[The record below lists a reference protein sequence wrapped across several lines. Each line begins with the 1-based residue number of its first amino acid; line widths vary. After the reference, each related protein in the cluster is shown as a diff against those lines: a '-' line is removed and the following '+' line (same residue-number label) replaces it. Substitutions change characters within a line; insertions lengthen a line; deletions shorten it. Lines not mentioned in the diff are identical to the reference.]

1 MDRLAFVALLLALG
15 VGVSSAC
22 DLPRSVDLR
31 DQRQVEQLKA
41 SNPAHF
47 ATIERILAAVLDSP
61 EQVTEG
67 RLRTNFNAKDFSL
80 QRAILRTSNPPKQLL
95 QFTLDDVRYK
105 MYVVRSDMT
114 PGFTPAVIRP

>member
-1 MDRLAFVALLLALG
+1 MNRVICIVLVLALG
-15 VGVSSAC
+15 IGAAGAA
-22 DLPRSVDLR
+22 DFARSVDLR
-31 DQRQVEQLKA
+31 DQRQLEQLQA

-47 ATIERILAAVLDSP
+47 ANIQRIVAAVLERP

-67 RLRTNFNAKDFSL
+67 WLRTNFNAKDFSL

-95 QFTLDDVRYK
+95 QVTLDDVRYK
-105 MYVVRSDMT
+105 MYLIRSDMI